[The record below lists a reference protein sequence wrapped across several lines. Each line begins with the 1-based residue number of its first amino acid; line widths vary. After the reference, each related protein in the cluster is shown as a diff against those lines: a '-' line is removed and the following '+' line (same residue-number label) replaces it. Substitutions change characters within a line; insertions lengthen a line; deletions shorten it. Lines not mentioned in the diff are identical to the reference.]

1 MKQERKVIEQNAI
14 VVFDG
19 DVNASKLNILLEE
32 FQGVVIINGKLFLD
46 ESLNLTCDLHVAESI
61 DSQYNKNIH
70 IEGNLYCE
78 GLIDCYDIFVSES
91 LFCGEINSTDITV
104 GEDFLCTDDIMA
116 YGNVITVAGDLECSN
131 IETGNI
137 YVLGRL
143 TVENA
148 MSAETVKI
156 GY

>member
-1 MKQERKVIEQNAI
+1 MNKERNVIETNAI
-14 VVFDG
+14 VVFDR
-19 DVNASKLNILLEE
+19 DVNASKLNEFFQD
-32 FQGVVIINGKLFLD
+32 FQGVVIINGNLFLD
-46 ESLNLTCDLHVAESI
+46 ESLNLTCDLYVAKSI
-61 DSQYNKNIH
+61 DSQYCKNIH
-70 IEGNLYCE
+70 IIGNLYCE

-91 LFCGEINSTDITV
+91 LFCGEINSNDITV

-137 YVLGRL
+137 YVLGKL

-148 MSAETVKI
+148 MSAEEVKI